1 MVVLMPKWLTVD
13 RVIGFL
19 LLAASVFYFIQA
31 IGLEEAIAPFF
42 KRRAMRMD
50 TMPYLLGIL
59 AIIASLVT
67 IIAPSTAV
75 AEVKDE
81 KVKDAKKKLGD
92 LSFDNFSDYEYGK
105 LAAMVAMMCL
115 YAYFLRD
122 AGFIPSTAIF
132 LFAGSL
138 LLGERRW
145 LAMISVSILAPVLIW
160 LLVTYVLERRIPPL
174 PQGWGV

>member
-1 MVVLMPKWLTVD
+1 MPRWLTID
-13 RVIGFL
+13 RIIGL
-19 LLAASVFYFIQA
+19 ALLAASIFYFLQA
-31 IGLEEAIAPFF
+31 IELAESIKPFF
-42 KRRAMRMD
+42 QRRAMRMD
-50 TMPYLLGIL
+50 TMPYILGIV
-59 AIIASLVT
+59 AIIASIVT
-67 IIAPSTAV
+67 IIAPNTSV
-75 AEVKDE
+75 SDIKDE

-92 LSFDNFSDYEYGK
+92 LSFEHFGDYDYGK
-105 LAAMVAMMCL
+105 LAAMIAMMCL

-145 LAMISVSILAPVLIW
+145 LAMILVSIIAPLLIW